1 MAGLGQEFEERKI
14 ANETPKEAKF
24 TTKHGSQGVTN
35 PVFASYTQRN
45 PDLQKNYEANWKG
58 KGVSQAEFG
67 AMHYAKHGKAE
78 GRQLEGPSG
87 GSGESGGGGGGGGGG
102 SSGLLS
108 AAPIQSRPV
117 STEYESPSYE
127 GPAMPST
134 TWQEYNPTPVGI
146 DVLEPLLSE
155 VVLEGPRSEVVE
167 NRIASLVNTN
177 SPLFRAAAGQAMR
190 QAASRGLSN
199 SSMAQEAVMDAVIKV
214 AAPIAMADAETFAKQ
229 RMLNQ
234 GLQNEFRAAN
244 NAAYFEQM
252 GQRLNGAIQET
263 LAHVAGGY
271 ALTQTKINDI
281 TKRYVADL
289 SADTQRFSAMLSAD
303 TQRYVADM
311 QFQLG
316 MEGVRVEAAEVIAS
330 VNDNPA
336 AAVATWNTIFGDN
349 MNPADF
355 YNTYVSTYS

>member
-1 MAGLGQEFEERKI
+1 MAGLGQEFEERRI
-14 ANETPKEAKF
+14 ANETPKDAKF

-45 PDLQKNYEANWKG
+45 PDLQANYEANWKG

-67 AMHYAKHGKAE
+67 AMHYAKHGQAE
-78 GRQLEGPSG
+78 GRQLEGPSR
-87 GSGESGGGGGGGGGG
+87 SPEESGGGGGSG
-102 SSGLLS
+102 SSS
-108 AAPIQSRPV
+108 SSSPAPIQSRPV
-117 STEYESPSYE
+117 SAEYESPSYE

-134 TWQEYNPTPVGI
+134 TWQEYDPTPVGI

-199 SSMAQEAVMDAVIKV
+199 ASMAQEAVMDAIIKV

-289 SADTQRFSAMLSAD
+289 SSDTQRFSAMLSAD

-336 AAVATWNTIFGDN
+336 AASATWNTIFGDN

-355 YNTYVSTYS
+355 YNTYVNSYTS

>member
-14 ANETPKEAKF
+14 ANETPKQAKF

-45 PDLQKNYEANWKG
+45 PDLQANYEANWKG

-67 AMHYAKHGKAE
+67 AMHYAKHGQAE
-78 GRQLEGPSG
+78 GRQLEGPSR
-87 GSGESGGGGGGGGGG
+87 SPEESGGGSSSG
-102 SSGLLS
+102 SSSGSS

-117 STEYESPSYE
+117 SAEYESPSYE
-127 GPAMPST
+127 GPAVPST
-134 TWQEYNPTPVGI
+134 TWQEYDPTPVGI

-289 SADTQRFSAMLSAD
+289 SSDTQRFSAMLSAD

-316 MEGVRVEAAEVIAS
+316 MEGVRVEGASVIAS
-330 VNDNPA
+330 INDNPA